1 MVAWLRV
8 LANPK
13 MLKHVGAV
21 VANPRIMSRF
31 IKTPAGRRAAF
42 KYGSMLS
49 NSRSV
54 QNGINKF
61 ISRNDSK
68 MQSNQNYAEHI
79 NQYHELQKRIVAL
92 ESELEASR
100 ASESELQTATFTL
113 GRRVIEM
120 QRLYADMQRQLHELQ
135 QIQIARTVN
144 GHIR

>member
-42 KYGSMLS
+42 KYGAMLL

-54 QNGINKF
+54 QNDINKF
-61 ISRNDSK
+61 ISRNDSQL
-68 MQSNQNYAEHI
+68 QSNQNYAEHI

>member
-13 MLKHVGAV
+13 TLKHVGAV
-21 VANPRIMSRF
+21 VANPRIMGRF
-31 IKTPAGRRAAF
+31 MKTSAGRRAAF
-42 KYGSMLS
+42 KYGSMLL

-61 ISRNDSK
+61 MTRNNSQ
-68 MQSNQNYAEHI
+68 MQNNQQYSDNI
-79 NQYHELQKRIVAL
+79 NQYHELQKRIAAL
-92 ESELEASR
+92 EAQLDASR

-120 QRLYADMQRQLHELQ
+120 QRLYADMQSQLHKLQ
-135 QIQIARTVN
+135 QMQMVATQRV
-144 GHIR
+144 R

>member
-21 VANPRIMSRF
+21 VANPRIMSHF

-42 KYGSMLS
+42 KYRSMLL